1 MPDTPTSIFAAM
13 KNDKLTLVKT
23 ALSSFLFSLA
33 VLLTACT
40 GSSHIGQELETG
52 SVQADSEDAVY
63 SIFLIGDAG
72 AASLEPRASVLK
84 TMQEQMMKAG
94 EKSAVIFLGDNVYPD
109 GLPPEGAPSRDQAE
123 DRLLSQLKTV
133 EDYPGRIVF
142 IPGNHDWYS
151 SGKEGLEWIRRQ
163 EQYVESYLDRGN
175 TFMPD
180 SGYPGPV
187 SISLQKS
194 NYDSLSLDIR
204 LLVLDTQWW
213 LHAHEK
219 PIAMGL
225 KNEEEQKDK
234 ILSDMNEL
242 IKNHREDEI
251 ILATHHPLFSYG
263 RHGGKFPRST
273 HFLPPVFGSMYV
285 AYRNIWGYAQDIA
298 NYSDLKKG
306 LLKSFEFTDE
316 LVHASG
322 HEHSLQFIPQE
333 EGESRQYYLVSGS
346 ASKPSYVRK
355 KSNDVFTREG
365 EGFVVLRYY
374 KDRSKSVE
382 FWDYEG
388 NRVFN
393 RQLPKREMP
402 ASVN

>member
-1 MPDTPTSIFAAM
+1 M
-13 KNDKLTLVKT
+13 KTDKLTKAKT
-23 ALSSFLFSLA
+23 SLSVFILPLFILLA
-33 VLLTACT
+33 ACSGTSHTAQV
-40 GSSHIGQELETG
+40 IETEKAQLD
-52 SVQADSEDAVY
+52 VEDAVY
-63 SIFLIGDAG
+63 SVFLIGDAG
-72 AASLEPRASVLK
+72 AASLEPRAPVLE
-84 TMQEQMMKAG
+84 TMKEQMMKAG
-94 EKSAVIFLGDNVYPD
+94 ERSAVIFLGDNVYPD

-133 EDYPGRIVF
+133 EDYTGRVIF

-151 SGKEGLEWIRRQ
+151 SGEEGLEWLRRQ

-187 SISLQKS
+187 SVNLLQKS
-194 NYDSLSLDIR
+194 SDDSLSLDIS
-204 LLVLDTQWW
+204 LLVLDTHWW
-213 LHAHEK
+213 LHPHEK
-219 PIAMGL
+219 PIADGL
-225 KNEEEQKDK
+225 ESEDEQKDK
-234 ILSDMNEL
+234 ILNDMREL
-242 IKNHREDEI
+242 IKSYRDGEI

-273 HFLPPVFGSMYV
+273 HFIPPVFGSMYV

-298 NYSDLKKG
+298 NYRDLKKG
-306 LLKSFEFTDE
+306 LLNSFQLTDE

-322 HEHSLQFIPQE
+322 HEHSLQFIPRQE
-333 EGESRQYYLVSGS
+333 GDSRQYYLVSGS

-355 KSNDVFTREG
+355 KSNDVVTREG

-382 FWDYEG
+382 FWGNEG

-393 RQLPKREMP
+393 RQLPKRELP